1 MLTSKATCNGRT
13 AALLKALF
21 FPRNDQDQKKK
32 NGCRDKAKGKHHQ
45 DKAAKADI

>member
-21 FPRNDQDQKKK
+21 ARNDQDQKKK
-32 NGCRDKAKGKHHQ
+32 NDCRDKAKGKHRQ